1 MLVGNVGLNSIAHDT
16 DLQGFQVTK
25 KVSNEVKEDLSVSN
39 FGNETKA
46 GSSVFQQSNEKA
58 DQLGQQATAEKMRD
72 VEKTVESFV
81 NKISYTKNATLEAI
95 RQSTFDSNA

>member
-1 MLVGNVGLNSIAHDT
+1 MLVGNVGLNSIANDT
-16 DLQGFQVTK
+16 STQGYQAAK
-25 KVSNEVKEDLSVSN
+25 HISNEAKKDMSVSN

-58 DQLGQQATAEKMRD
+58 DKLGQEATSEKMKE

-81 NKISYTKNATLEAI
+81 NKIAYTKNATLEAI
-95 RQSTFDSNA
+95 RQSTVDMNM